1 MLEDAHTV
9 SVIKTESVLEALLL
23 ETELIKKFKPSY
35 NEREKDD
42 KSYNYIAIT
51 KEEFP
56 IVLLIRGRQLSQEDE
71 ADFRSVFGPFP
82 HNRELKEAMR
92 ILRKLFPWRDIKCF
106 PPPAGGQGKPCF
118 NRQINLCPGVCTGEI
133 SAKEYRFTIKNLELF
148 LSGEKKKVVR
158 AYEHKMKTLAT
169 AHKFEEASSVRNT
182 LFALKHIHDVALLG
196 REEKVHEGE
205 SIRLEGYDIAHLA
218 GDAVVGVMTVW
229 KNGSLSK
236 NDYRKFKIKSKKGID
251 DTGNLKEIF
260 IRRFNHPEW
269 HHPEAIIVDGSTGQ
283 INAAEAVL
291 RELHLAIPVI
301 GVVKDEH
308 HKPRAIKGSRVLISK
323 WKGEILLLNAE
334 AHRFAIAYHKN
345 LRAKNFLP
353 RK

>member
-9 SVIKTESVLEALLL
+9 SVMKTESVLEALLL

-133 SAKEYRFTIKNLELF
+133 SAKEYRFTIKKF
-148 LSGEKKKVVR
+148 RTFFVGRKK
-158 AYEHKMKTLAT
+158 
-169 AHKFEEASSVRNT
+169 
-182 LFALKHIHDVALLG
+182 
-196 REEKVHEGE
+196 EG
-205 SIRLEGYDIAHLA
+205 SARLR
-218 GDAVVGVMTVW
+218 T
-229 KNGSLSK
+229 
-236 NDYRKFKIKSKKGID
+236 
-251 DTGNLKEIF
+251 
-260 IRRFNHPEW
+260 
-269 HHPEAIIVDGSTGQ
+269 
-283 INAAEAVL
+283 
-291 RELHLAIPVI
+291 
-301 GVVKDEH
+301 
-308 HKPRAIKGSRVLISK
+308 
-323 WKGEILLLNAE
+323 
-334 AHRFAIAYHKN
+334 
-345 LRAKNFLP
+345 
-353 RK
+353 